1 MPKIT
6 ICFDE
11 GTEIFA
17 PLEKVLHTYP
27 DVLYK
32 RRLRMMSADDWKRI
46 TEEPLIIKQEW
57 RMFERD
63 EKE

>member
-1 MPKIT
+1 M
-6 ICFDE
+6 

-32 RRLRMMSADDWKRI
+32 RRLRMMAADDWKRI